1 MYIFLQTFSG
11 LSVIDSKVVSFLSLK
26 IPISNMSNFLV
37 KYIYKI
43 FLFSRDCQKGKSKNL
58 HSAENY
64 TETFRL

>member
-58 HSAENY
+58 RSAENY